1 MAGTDRPPTP
11 PGANRDASP
20 DPGTPK
26 TSMGRWP
33 AVRFADY
40 LSVSARV
47 AVACV
52 LGGMYAF
59 GILHPRPGGA
69 LALGVGLGLL
79 AAGAAFSM
87 LSFFVWEQQPRR
99 VLLELL
105 IPDLA
110 ASALLIW
117 ALSAYQDPI
126 YPWMIGLAIILG
138 SGTNRRGASIYA
150 ALVSLTYLGAHIV
163 AHGILDPGS
172 LAIDVYKALAILATG
187 VVVAAVQR
195 SQAEREMHL
204 RRSQRE
210 YHDLNDN
217 LRRRLTE
224 LRAISEITELIHST
238 LDFEQ
243 VGQLV
248 LEILSKVIDLPGSAL
263 FIIDK
268 ERDETVFNA
277 SFGLAPGLA
286 KHTPYAYGP
295 DAQIHGE
302 EMFACT
308 TLMDRGGLMV
318 IFCASGERLER
329 LGSEDRL
336 VLTSVANELAVA
348 VENSELYKLTR
359 HLAVTDELTGLYNYR
374 YLLERAED
382 EIGRAKR
389 FGRSL
394 SLLMIDADE
403 FKVYNDMNGHV
414 AGDVALAELAAAMRG
429 AVRDIDIVCRYGG
442 EEFAIL
448 LPETDGEGAFVVA
461 EKVREAVA
469 AHAFKNGRGERTEQ
483 LTVSVGLSSYP
494 GTAED
499 REALLRRADDA
510 LYVVKRSGRN
520 RVSASPLGVDAMR
533 ARDLELEREAQRAHL
548 VEQGGL

>member
-1 MAGTDRPPTP
+1 
-11 PGANRDASP
+11 
-20 DPGTPK
+20 
-26 TSMGRWP
+26 
-33 AVRFADY
+33 
-40 LSVSARV
+40 
-47 AVACV
+47 
-52 LGGMYAF
+52 
-59 GILHPRPGGA
+59 
-69 LALGVGLGLL
+69 
-79 AAGAAFSM
+79 
-87 LSFFVWEQQPRR
+87 
-99 VLLELL
+99 
-105 IPDLA
+105 
-110 ASALLIW
+110 
-117 ALSAYQDPI
+117 
-126 YPWMIGLAIILG
+126 
-138 SGTNRRGASIYA
+138 
-150 ALVSLTYLGAHIV
+150 
-163 AHGILDPGS
+163 
-172 LAIDVYKALAILATG
+172 
-187 VVVAAVQR
+187 
-195 SQAEREMHL
+195 MHL

-210 YHDLNDN
+210 YHDLNEN

-268 ERDETVFNA
+268 GRDETVFSA
-277 SFGLAPGLA
+277 SFGLAPGLT
-286 KHTPYAYGP
+286 KRTPYAYGP

-318 IFCASGERLER
+318 MFCASGERLER

-359 HLAVTDELTGLYNYR
+359 RLAVTDELTGLYNYR
-374 YLLERAED
+374 YLLERAEE

-403 FKVYNDMNGHV
+403 FKVYNDTNGHV
-414 AGDVALAELAAAMRG
+414 AGDVALAEFATAMRG

-448 LPETDGEGAFVVA
+448 LPETDGEG
-461 EKVREAVA
+461 
-469 AHAFKNGRGERTEQ
+469 ERTEQ
-483 LTVSVGLSSYP
+483 LTVSIGLSTYP
-494 GTAED
+494 GTAQD

-520 RVSASPLGVDAMR
+520 RVSASPLGVDALR
-533 ARDLELEREAQRAHL
+533 ARDLEIEREAQREPLAEGVL
-548 VEQGGL
+548 

>member
-1 MAGTDRPPTP
+1 MDETARPPAA
-11 PGANRDASP
+11 PGAQGDSGGVSAHGGSWS
-20 DPGTPK
+20 D
-26 TSMGRWP
+26 RWP
-33 AVRFADY
+33 ALRFADY
-40 LSVSARV
+40 LSVAARLV
-47 AVACV
+47 VACT
-52 LGGMYAF
+52 LGGMYAS
-59 GILHPRPGGA
+59 GILHPQPGGS
-69 LALGVGLGLL
+69 LALGVGLALL
-79 AAGAAFSM
+79 ALSAAFSVVA
-87 LSFFVWEQQPRR
+87 FFVWGQQPRL
-99 VLLELL
+99 VLRELL
-105 IPDLA
+105 VPDLA
-110 ASALLIW
+110 SSALLIW
-117 ALSAYQDPI
+117 ALAGYQDPL

-138 SGTNRRGASIYA
+138 SGLDRREASIFA
-150 ALVSLTYLGAHIV
+150 GLVSITYLAAHTV
-163 AHGILDPGS
+163 AHGIVDPAVVS
-172 LAIDVYKALAILATG
+172 IHVFKTLAIFATG
-187 VVVAAVQR
+187 AVVSAVQR
-195 SQAEREMHL
+195 SQTEREMHL

-210 YHDLNDN
+210 YHDLNGD

-224 LRAISEITELIHST
+224 LQAIAEITELIHST
-238 LDFEQ
+238 LDFEE

-268 ERDETVFNA
+268 DRDETVFNA
-277 SFGLAPGLA
+277 SFGIAPGLA

-359 HLAVTDELTGLYNYR
+359 RLAITDELTGLYNYR
-374 YLLERAED
+374 YLFERAEE
-382 EIGRAKR
+382 EIGRAR
-389 FGRSL
+389 RYGRSL

-403 FKVYNDMNGHV
+403 FKLYNDTNGHV
-414 AGDVALAELAAAMRG
+414 AGDVALAELATTMRG

-469 AHAFKNGRGERTEQ
+469 AHLFSNGEGVRTEQ
-483 LTVSVGLSSYP
+483 LTVSIGLATYP
-494 GTAED
+494 GTAMD
-499 REALLRRADDA
+499 REALVRRADDA

-520 RVSASPLGVDAMR
+520 RVSASPAGVEALR
-533 ARDLELEREAQRAHL
+533 ARDLEIQREAQPAGL
-548 VEQGGL
+548 AEQGGL

>member
-1 MAGTDRPPTP
+1 MAETDRPQASAGTHGASSRDVRTP
-11 PGANRDASP
+11 GI
-20 DPGTPK
+20 
-26 TSMGRWP
+26 SMGRWP
-33 AVRFADY
+33 ALRFADY

-47 AVACV
+47 AMACI

-59 GILHPRPGGA
+59 GILHPQPNASPA
-69 LALGVGLGLL
+69 LLVGLGIL
-79 AAGAAFSM
+79 GASAVFSV
-87 LSFFVWEQQPRR
+87 LSFFVWRQQPRR
-99 VLLELL
+99 VLLQLL
-105 IPDLA
+105 VPDLV

-117 ALSAYQDPI
+117 ALASYQDPI

-138 SGTNRRGASIYA
+138 SGTNRRDASIFA
-150 ALVSLTYLGAHIV
+150 AIVSLTYLGAHTV
-163 AHGILDPGS
+163 AHGIMDPGPV
-172 LAIDVYKALAILATG
+172 AIHIYKALAIFATG

-195 SQAEREMHL
+195 SQTEREMHL

-210 YHDLNDN
+210 YHDLNEN

-268 ERDETVFNA
+268 GRDETVFSA

-286 KHTPYAYGP
+286 KRTPYAYGP

-359 HLAVTDELTGLYNYR
+359 RLAVTDELTGLYNYR
-374 YLLERAED
+374 YLLERAEE

-403 FKVYNDMNGHV
+403 FKVYNDTNGHV
-414 AGDVALAELAAAMRG
+414 AGDVALAEFATAMRG

-469 AHAFKNGRGERTEQ
+469 AHAFKNGEGERTEQ
-483 LTVSVGLSSYP
+483 LTVSIGLSTYP
-494 GTAED
+494 GTAQD

-520 RVSASPLGVDAMR
+520 RVSASPLGVDALR
-533 ARDLELEREAQRAHL
+533 ARDLEIEREAQRAQL
-548 VEQGGL
+548 AEGVL

>member
-1 MAGTDRPPTP
+1 M
-11 PGANRDASP
+11 
-20 DPGTPK
+20 
-26 TSMGRWP
+26 
-33 AVRFADY
+33 
-40 LSVSARV
+40 V
-47 AVACV
+47 A
-52 LGGMYAF
+52 
-59 GILHPRPGGA
+59 IL
-69 LALGVGLGLL
+69 
-79 AAGAAFSM
+79 
-87 LSFFVWEQQPRR
+87 
-99 VLLELL
+99 
-105 IPDLA
+105 
-110 ASALLIW
+110 
-117 ALSAYQDPI
+117 
-126 YPWMIGLAIILG
+126 
-138 SGTNRRGASIYA
+138 
-150 ALVSLTYLGAHIV
+150 LV
-163 AHGILDPGS
+163 
-172 LAIDVYKALAILATG
+172 KALAVIATAL
-187 VVVAAVQR
+187 VVATAQR
-195 SQAEREMHL
+195 AQAEREMRL

-217 LRRRLTE
+217 LSRRLAE
-224 LRAISEITELIHST
+224 FRAISEITELIHST

-248 LEILSKVIDLPGSAL
+248 LEILSKAIDLPGSAL

-268 ERDETVFNA
+268 ERDETVFST
-277 SFGLAPGLA
+277 SFGVAPGLA
-286 KHTPYAYGP
+286 KRTAYAYGP

-336 VLTSVANELAVA
+336 VLGSVANELAVA

-359 HLAVTDELTGLYNYR
+359 RLAITDELTGLFNYR

-403 FKVYNDMNGHV
+403 FKVYNDTNGHV
-414 AGDVALAELAAAMRG
+414 AGDRALAELAATMRQ
-429 AVRDIDIVCRYGG
+429 AVRDIDVVCRYGG

-448 LPETDGEGAFVVA
+448 LPETDGEGAFVAA
-461 EKVREAVA
+461 EKVRETVA
-469 AHAFKNGRGERTEQ
+469 SHAFKNAEGERTEQ
-483 LTVSVGLSSYP
+483 LTVSIGLSTYP
-494 GTAED
+494 GTAVD

-520 RVSASPLGVDAMR
+520 RVSAQPLGVETMR
-533 ARDLELEREAQRAHL
+533 ARDMKVEREAQRADAA
-548 VEQGGL
+548 ERGGV

>member
-1 MAGTDRPPTP
+1 MAETARPA
-11 PGANRDASP
+11 GY
-20 DPGTPK
+20 DPAPVARREGSALAPLRE
-26 TSMGRWP
+26 RWP
-33 AVRFADY
+33 TLRFVDFTSFALRIAIAVG
-40 LSVSARV
+40 LTI
-47 AVACV
+47 
-52 LGGMYAF
+52 LYAT
-59 GILHPRPGGA
+59 GLIQPREGGA
-69 LALGVGLGLL
+69 LALMAGTAVIAAGGVGSAL
-79 AAGAAFSM
+79 AF
-87 LSFFVWEQQPRR
+87 LVWELQPRQ
-99 VLLELL
+99 VLRLVLVS
-105 IPDLA
+105 DLVS
-110 ASALLIW
+110 SALLIW
-117 ALSAYQDPI
+117 ALSNYQDPL
-126 YPWMIGLAIILG
+126 YPQMIGLALIFG
-138 SGTNRRGASIYA
+138 SGLSQRDASIFSG
-150 ALVSLTYLGAHIV
+150 LVALTYLGAHFV
-163 AHGILDPGS
+163 GQGVQTPGV
-172 LAIDVYKALAILATG
+172 IAILLAKAAA
-187 VVVAAVQR
+187 VVAVALVVATVQR
-195 SQAEREMHL
+195 AQAEREMHL

-210 YHDLNDN
+210 YHDLNEN

-248 LEILSKVIDLPGSAL
+248 LDILSKVIDLPGSAL

-277 SFGLAPGLA
+277 SFGVAPGIA
-286 KHTPYAYGP
+286 KHSPYSYGP
-295 DAQIHGE
+295 DSQIHGE

-329 LGSEDRL
+329 IGSEDRL

-359 HLAVTDELTGLYNYR
+359 RLAITDEMTGLFNYR

-403 FKVYNDMNGHV
+403 FKVYNDTNGHV
-414 AGDVALAELAAAMRG
+414 AGDLALAELATAMRG

-469 AHAFKNGRGERTEQ
+469 SHAFKNSDGERTEQ
-483 LTVSVGLSSYP
+483 LTVSIGLSTYP
-494 GTAED
+494 GTASD
-499 REALLRRADDA
+499 REGLLRRADDA

-520 RVSASPLGVDAMR
+520 RVSASPAGVEELR
-533 ARDLELEREAQRAHL
+533 ARDQEVEREAQRSDAA
-548 VEQGGL
+548 ERGL

>member
-1 MAGTDRPPTP
+1 MAGTDRLPIRLGD
-11 PGANRDASP
+11 GAAAWLRD
-20 DPGTPK
+20 
-26 TSMGRWP
+26 RWP
-33 AVRFADY
+33 AMRMIDY
-40 LSVSARV
+40 VSFGIRL
-47 AVACV
+47 
-52 LGGMYAF
+52 LGGLGFLIAYAT
-59 GILHPRPGGA
+59 GVMQPRPGGGLAFAVGAGVMTASGIGLA
-69 LALGVGLGLL
+69 LALL
-79 AAGAAFSM
+79 
-87 LSFFVWEQQPRR
+87 VWRVQPRR
-99 VLLELL
+99 VLRAVLV
-105 IPDLA
+105 PDLVSA
-110 ASALLIW
+110 ALLIW
-117 ALSAYQDPI
+117 ALTGYQDPL
-126 YPWMIGLAIILG
+126 YPWMIALALIHG
-138 SGTNRRGASIYA
+138 SGFSQTETSVFAG
-150 ALVSLTYLGAHIV
+150 LVSITYLLAHSVVQGALSPDVV
-163 AHGILDPGS
+163 AVTT
-172 LAIDVYKALAILATG
+172 AKALAIFATALI
-187 VVVAAVQR
+187 VATIERTQL
-195 SQAEREMHL
+195 ERETRL

-210 YHDLNDN
+210 YHDLNDH

-224 LRAISEITELIHST
+224 LQAISEITELIHST

-243 VGQLV
+243 VGQMV

-286 KHTPYAYGP
+286 KHTPSSYGP

-308 TLMDRGGLMV
+308 TLMDRSGLMV

-359 HLAVTDELTGLYNYR
+359 RLAITDELTGLYNYR
-374 YLLERAED
+374 YLLERAEE

-389 FGRSL
+389 FGRSV

-403 FKVYNDMNGHV
+403 FKVYNDTNGHP

-469 AHAFKNGRGERTEQ
+469 NHAFKNGEGERTEQ
-483 LTVSVGLSSYP
+483 LTVSIGLSTYP
-494 GTAED
+494 GTADD

-520 RVSASPLGVDAMR
+520 RVSASRAGVEALR
-533 ARDLELEREAQRAHL
+533 ARDMEIEREAQRVAL
-548 VEQGGL
+548 AESGEL

>member
-1 MAGTDRPPTP
+1 MAETARPKGSA
-11 PGANRDASP
+11 GAGGGSTLP
-20 DPGTPK
+20 DG
-26 TSMGRWP
+26 SSLGRWP
-33 AVRFADY
+33 ALRFADY

-47 AVACV
+47 AVAGF
-52 LGGMYAF
+52 LGGMYLF
-59 GILHPRPGGA
+59 GILKPLPSAELA
-69 LALGVGLGLL
+69 LAVGLGLML
-79 AAGAAFSM
+79 ASAVFSV
-87 LSFFVWEQQPRR
+87 LAFFVWEQQPRL
-99 VLLELL
+99 VLHELL
-105 IPDLA
+105 VPDLV

-117 ALSAYQDPI
+117 ALAGYQDPI

-138 SGTNRRGASIYA
+138 SGTDRREASIFA
-150 ALVSLTYLGAHIV
+150 AVVGLTYFAAHAL
-163 AHGILDPGS
+163 AHGLMEPS
-172 LAIDVYKALAILATG
+172 VVAIDVFKTLGIFATG
-187 VVVAAVQR
+187 VTVAAVQR

-224 LRAISEITELIHST
+224 VRAISEITELIHST

-248 LEILSKVIDLPGSAL
+248 LDILSKVIDLPGSAL
-263 FIIDK
+263 FVIDK
-268 ERDETVFNA
+268 DRDETVFNA
-277 SFGLAPGLA
+277 SFGLAPGIA
-286 KHTPYAYGP
+286 KNAPYAYGP

-359 HLAVTDELTGLYNYR
+359 RLAVTDELTGLYNYR

-403 FKVYNDMNGHV
+403 FKVYNDTNGHP

-469 AHAFKNGRGERTEQ
+469 AHPFKNGDGERTEQ
-483 LTVSVGLSSYP
+483 LTVSIGLSTYP
-494 GTAED
+494 GTADD

-520 RVSASPLGVDAMR
+520 RVSASPLGVDEMR
-533 ARDLELEREAQRAHL
+533 ARDLELEREAERAHA

>member
-1 MAGTDRPPTP
+1 MAETDRAQMP
-11 PGANRDASP
+11 PGAHDDTRDASAS
-20 DPGTPK
+20 GV
-26 TSMGRWP
+26 SMSRWP
-33 AVRFADY
+33 ALRFADY

-59 GILHPRPGGA
+59 GILHPQPNGG

-79 AAGAAFSM
+79 AASAVFSV
-87 LSFFVWEQQPRR
+87 LSFFVWAQQPRR

-105 IPDLA
+105 VPDLV

-117 ALSAYQDPI
+117 ALAGYQDPI

-138 SGTNRRGASIYA
+138 SGTNRRDASIFA
-150 ALVSLTYLGAHIV
+150 AIVSLTYLGAHTV
-163 AHGILDPGS
+163 AHGIMDPGAV
-172 LAIDVYKALAILATG
+172 AIHIYKALAIFATG

-268 ERDETVFNA
+268 ERNETVFNA
-277 SFGLAPGLA
+277 SFGLAPGLS
-286 KHTPYAYGP
+286 KHTSDAYGP

-318 IFCASGERLER
+318 VFCASGERLER

-359 HLAVTDELTGLYNYR
+359 RLAVTDELTGLYNYR
-374 YLLERAED
+374 CLLERAED

-403 FKVYNDMNGHV
+403 FKVYNDTNGHV
-414 AGDVALAELAAAMRG
+414 AGDVALAELATAMRG

-469 AHAFKNGRGERTEQ
+469 GHAFKNGEGERTEQ
-483 LTVSVGLSSYP
+483 LTVSIGLSTYP

-520 RVSASPLGVDAMR
+520 RVSASPLGVDALR
-533 ARDLELEREAQRAHL
+533 ARDLEIELGAQRAHL
-548 VEQGGL
+548 TEQGVL